1 LKMMSMKIMKK
12 KTLQTGLSPEDK
24 RISEEMGNNRYQEN
38 ITVEELAGCELSW
51 FKGEIVVV
59 DNLKTYKEVLPKLL
73 KSDLLGFD
81 TETKPTFK
89 KGKKNSVSLI
99 QLSTG
104 NLACLFRINKIGFP
118 DELIKLLSDPSVIK
132 AGVAVHDDIRFLKGV
147 KKFSPDGFVDLQ
159 SFVKD
164 YGIESSGLKK
174 LAAIVLGFRISKR
187 QQVTDWE
194 AEQLTEAQQ
203 VYAATDAWVC
213 HQIYKKLINGHDI
226 KNKV

>member
-1 LKMMSMKIMKK
+1 MMKK
-12 KTLQTGLSPEDK
+12 ETLQTGLSPEDK
-24 RISEEMGNNRYQEN
+24 RILVEMGNNIYQEN
-38 ITVEELAGCELSW
+38 ITVEELAEFELSW
-51 FKGEIVVV
+51 FKGEIVLVEDIATFHKV
-59 DNLKTYKEVLPKLL
+59 FPRLL
-73 KSDLLGFD
+73 GSDLLGFD

-89 KGKKNSVSLI
+89 KGRKNIVSLI

-104 NLACLFRINKIGFP
+104 DLACLFRINKIGIP
-118 DELIKLLSDPSVIK
+118 EELVRLLSDPSVIK

-147 KKFSPDGFVDLQ
+147 KKFTPGGFTDLQ

-164 YGIESSGLKK
+164 FGIQSSGLKK

-194 AEQLTEAQQ
+194 AETLTEAQQ

-213 HQIYKKLINGHDI
+213 YQIYRKLVNGHR
-226 KNKV
+226 V